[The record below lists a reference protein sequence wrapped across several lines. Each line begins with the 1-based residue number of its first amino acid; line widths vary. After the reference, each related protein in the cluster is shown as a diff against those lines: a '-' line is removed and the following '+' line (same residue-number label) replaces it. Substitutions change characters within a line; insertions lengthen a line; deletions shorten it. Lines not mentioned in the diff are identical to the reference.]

1 MSRIKFL
8 NTYIDSLT
16 AQEAKSQVDRMVQK
30 RRPQYVVTPNTD
42 IVMLMQKNPDLL
54 DICNKADL
62 ILTDG
67 EMVVKLSKF
76 LGNPIKER
84 VAMTDFV
91 WDVCDLAVEK
101 NYRIFLFGGKEDV
114 LEKGRKRIQE
124 KYPNL
129 NICGHYSPP
138 LGFENNPVELKKSLE
153 LISESKADILIV
165 FLGCPKQERFI
176 AKYKD
181 EYQVPVSITMGGCI
195 DFIGA
200 DIKRAPMWMQ
210 KSGLEWFFRFAQE
223 PKRLFKRYF
232 VDDMQIFPLV
242 LKYKL
247 GIAKS

>member
-8 NTYIDSLT
+8 NTFIDSLT
-16 AQEAKSQVDRMVQK
+16 AQEAKERVDQMVQDK
-30 RRPQYVVTPNTD
+30 KTQYVVTPNTD

-54 DICNKADL
+54 EICNNADL

-101 NYRIFLFGGKEDV
+101 NYKLFLFGGRENV
-114 LEKGRKRIQE
+114 LEIGRARIQE
-124 KYPNL
+124 KYPTL
-129 NICGHYSPP
+129 NICGSYSPP
-138 LGFENNPVELKKSLE
+138 LGFEKNSLE
-153 LISESKADILIV
+153 LSKALDIIKNSNADILIV

-181 EYQVPVSITMGGCI
+181 MYQVPVSITMGGCI

-200 DIKRAPMWMQ
+200 DIRRAPLWMQ
-210 KSGLEWFFRFAQE
+210 KNGLEWFFRFAQE

-232 VDDMQIFPLV
+232 IDDMKIFPLV
-242 LKYKL
+242 MKYKF
-247 GIAKS
+247 GIKK

>member
-8 NTYIDSLT
+8 NVNIDSVT
-16 AQEAKSQVDRMVQK
+16 SQEAKALVDGMVRD

-42 IVMLMQKNPDLL
+42 IVMRMQKDEELMR
-54 DICNKADL
+54 ICNEADL

-67 EMVVKLSKF
+67 EMVVKLSRF

-101 NYRIFLFGGKEDV
+101 NYKVFLFGGKENV
-114 LEKGRKRIQE
+114 LETGKSRIQK
-124 KYPNL
+124 KYQKL
-129 NICGHYSPP
+129 NICGYYSPP
-138 LGFENNPVELKKSLE
+138 LGFEKNEEQLDKAIETIKQ
-153 LISESKADILIV
+153 SEADILIV
-165 FLGCPKQERFI
+165 FLGCPKQEKFI

-181 EYQVPVSITMGGCI
+181 RYQVPVSITMGGCI

-232 VDDMQIFPLV
+232 IDDSKIFPLV

-247 GIAKS
+247 GLKK